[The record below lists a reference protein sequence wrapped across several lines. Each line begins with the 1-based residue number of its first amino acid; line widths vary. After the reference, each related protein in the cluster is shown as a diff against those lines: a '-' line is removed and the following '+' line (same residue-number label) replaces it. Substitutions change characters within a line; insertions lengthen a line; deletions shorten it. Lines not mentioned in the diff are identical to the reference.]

1 MHLFLFLPYYA
12 RWHYSRGF
20 RDLFRN
26 WIFIVSFVFS
36 FFSISFLIKSLFAPW
51 QRLNE
56 NYKKGF
62 DPEAFFSTLLVN
74 GIMRVVGFLTRF
86 VVIILGL
93 ISTALSFFG
102 GLLVLFL
109 WAIFPLLIAFLLALC
124 IKEFF

>member
-1 MHLFLFLPYYA
+1 MYLFLFLPYYA

-74 GIMRVVGFLTRF
+74 GIMRVVGFVTRF
-86 VVIILGL
+86 FVIMVGL

-102 GLLVLFL
+102 GIIVLVL
-109 WAIFPLLIAFLLALC
+109 WAVFPLLIAFLCALS